1 MATPLLGHHH
11 HSKWGLK
18 MDTSKLT
25 LLFPGNPLRVSQPDP
40 DYAEEYTVAKSMTN
54 VRLINLD
61 CLLDQNQLELNTS
74 FPSETTV
81 IYRGWM
87 LRPETYSKMNSLILA
102 SGAKML
108 TDTHAYTGTHLLPRW
123 AHHSNTLKSAW
134 TTDLSDKGI
143 IRVLNQFSGPVTIKD
158 FVKSRKHEWYSAFYI
173 PNAQN
178 FSQALE
184 VIHNFITRQGEN
196 LVGGLVI
203 REFVPLLQT
212 GTYLSNNPTFEE
224 YRVFY
229 WQRNPFVVID
239 YWGKNFESLNANDQQ
254 FIKKQGADIKSS
266 FFTIDFARKINGD
279 LTIMEIGDAQVS
291 GLQNFDV
298 NHFYRLWLN
307 QI

>member
-1 MATPLLGHHH
+1 M
-11 HSKWGLK
+11 LK
-18 MDTSKLT
+18 T
-25 LLFPGNPLRVSQPDP
+25 F
-40 DYAEEYTVAKSMTN
+40 
-54 VRLINLD
+54 
-61 CLLDQNQLELNTS
+61 
-74 FPSETTV
+74 
-81 IYRGWM
+81 
-87 LRPETYSKMNSLILA
+87 
-102 SGAKML
+102 
-108 TDTHAYTGTHLLPRW
+108 H
-123 AHHSNTLKSAW
+123 
-134 TTDLSDKGI
+134 
-143 IRVLNQFSGPVTIKD
+143 
-158 FVKSRKHEWYSAFYI
+158 
-173 PNAQN
+173 
-178 FSQALE
+178 
-184 VIHNFITRQGEN
+184 IHNFITRQGEN

-224 YRVFY
+224 YHVFY

-307 QI
+307 QK

>member
-1 MATPLLGHHH
+1 M
-11 HSKWGLK
+11 
-18 MDTSKLT
+18 
-25 LLFPGNPLRVSQPDP
+25 
-40 DYAEEYTVAKSMTN
+40 
-54 VRLINLD
+54 
-61 CLLDQNQLELNTS
+61 
-74 FPSETTV
+74 
-81 IYRGWM
+81 
-87 LRPETYSKMNSLILA
+87 
-102 SGAKML
+102 
-108 TDTHAYTGTHLLPRW
+108 LPRW

-134 TTDLSDKGI
+134 TTDLSDKDI

-279 LTIMEIGDAQVS
+279 LTIMEIGD
-291 GLQNFDV
+291 V

-307 QI
+307 QK